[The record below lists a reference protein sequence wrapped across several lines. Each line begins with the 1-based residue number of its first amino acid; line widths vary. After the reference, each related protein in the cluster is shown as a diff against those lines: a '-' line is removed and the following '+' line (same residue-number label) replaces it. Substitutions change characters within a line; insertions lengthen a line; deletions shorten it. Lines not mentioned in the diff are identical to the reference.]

1 LTILEGT
8 LFMQSIIKKSLVI
21 LLILLPIRALAINV
35 GDYFQ
40 QGITVVNQSGQ
51 GVLIT
56 DPASSTLQNYPLSNG
71 YYLDGKYN
79 SDQFTDPAGQTFIHV
94 VTINSAVD
102 YGVICVVQSNLFI
115 SQNSISLKKPNS
127 TNESRCQ
134 TSTYM
139 KSGSTGTIYGFKI
152 FVN

>member
-1 LTILEGT
+1 
-8 LFMQSIIKKSLVI
+8 MQNLINKSLVI
-21 LLILLPIRALAINV
+21 LLFLLPISALAINV

-56 DPASSTLQNYPLSNG
+56 DPASSSLQNYPLNNG
-71 YYLDGKYN
+71 YYLDGKYA
-79 SDQFTDPAGQTFIHV
+79 SDQYTDPAGQTFIHV

-102 YGVICVVQSNLFI
+102 YSVICIVQSNLFI
-115 SQNSISLKKPNS
+115 SQSGISLKKPSS

-139 KSGSTGTIYGFKI
+139 KSGSAGMIYGFQIVVK
-152 FVN
+152 